1 MQQSND
7 ALRRAYASERQARF
21 RERQHAVPPQSVI
34 PHLYQLNDHH
44 IHRMNHSLYSQANIE
59 MGRVA
64 PHHHHTRNMSHLYN
78 DLDNLHVDNIPHRS
92 LTLDNNFGHR
102 PISNWREHFPSQH
115 TSRRLS
121 NPDVLFSDCS
131 PRNLHLSQHQFYGH
145 SQVQTSQNHQQ
156 QYSSPLQHHQQQY
169 SSPLQHH
176 QQQYSSPLEHH
187 QQQYSSPSHYRQ
199 HQHSSPSQ
207 HHQHQHSPS
216 SQHHQQPVSQHR
228 EHRRSHSQ
236 PWDFLHTQQSINPT
250 HEWSPSP
257 YLHHEHSQQSGLAHC
272 HQNRESPHHFC
283 SSSIEQSEHN
293 FLSQNHHI
301 LTHNQA
307 NHTPGASNY
316 NLHNSQRTSSEN
328 FHNPHPSY
336 ENSSN
341 LPPVEI
347 PTSWDDP
354 PEIDL
359 GHVPEQ
365 IDERLSQAGFGNPQG
380 ENVDE
385 DGDVDLNQFRQNTEN
400 HTSRN
405 HPQEHTNR
413 PLAWG
418 WTEPPGF
425 RPYTMRAPR
434 RCPMCDAILFTGE
447 TNSLCCRKGRITLQ
461 QPPPPPEL
469 LSMFKRATQ
478 DHSVEGNEL
487 IRSIRLIN
495 SNFAFTSLGLNS
507 ATRAALNNQGQAN
520 EFDNRRVHGQDL
532 SPQLMQRI
540 QSILHRS
547 NPLIQQFERVA
558 SEITPNRS
566 IRLADN
572 ATNVD
577 QRVYNLPTGDQ
588 IAAIWVEGNDPST
601 TETRDVIIKYRD
613 GNLSR
618 ISELDQKYDPLHYVL
633 LHPNGELGW
642 SPALKEEMELAT
654 PMNYYAYRL
663 AFRHEDYSLL
673 HWAGRLFQQYC
684 VDQYVKIETERLL
697 YIILNQKDFCVEQFY
712 GVVDAYQN
720 GVQMGHETGRRIV
733 LPTSFIGGPRDM
745 KARFQDAMALVHT
758 MGKPN
763 LFITVTCN
771 PEWTEIR
778 NNLLPE
784 QSAQDRP
791 DMVTRVFNARLKKIC
806 DELYKDGIYGKTV
819 GRTHVI
825 EFQKRGLPH
834 AHILVILESRYIPR
848 TTEDIDQIVR
858 AEIPNQTTEPYLY
871 QAVSRHM
878 IHGPCGPYNTNAP
891 CMVNGVCSKKF
902 PKAFCPET

>member
-1 MQQSND
+1 
-7 ALRRAYASERQARF
+7 
-21 RERQHAVPPQSVI
+21 
-34 PHLYQLNDHH
+34 
-44 IHRMNHSLYSQANIE
+44 

-64 PHHHHTRNMSHLYN
+64 SPSSLYSRNMSHLYN

-92 LTLDNNFGHR
+92 LTLDNNLCKLPKITTTVQFTPH
-102 PISNWREHFPSQH
+102 SSPS
-115 TSRRLS
+115 
-121 NPDVLFSDCS
+121 
-131 PRNLHLSQHQFYGH
+131 
-145 SQVQTSQNHQQ
+145 NHQQ

-176 QQQYSSPLEHH
+176 QQQYSSPLQHH

-257 YLHHEHSQQSGLAHC
+257 YLHHEHSQQSGLAHS
-272 HQNRESPHHFC
+272 HQNRESPHHFR

-447 TNSLCCRKGRITLQ
+447 TNSLCCEKEGSLCNT
-461 QPPPPPEL
+461 PPPPEL

-520 EFDNRRVHGQDL
+520 EFENRRVHGQDL

-566 IRLADN
+566 IRLTDN

-613 GNLSR
+613 GNL
-618 ISELDQKYDPLHYVL
+618 
-633 LHPNGELGW
+633 
-642 SPALKEEMELAT
+642 
-654 PMNYYAYRL
+654 
-663 AFRHEDYSLL
+663 
-673 HWAGRLFQQYC
+673 
-684 VDQYVKIETERLL
+684 
-697 YIILNQKDFCVEQFY
+697 
-712 GVVDAYQN
+712 
-720 GVQMGHETGRRIV
+720 
-733 LPTSFIGGPRDM
+733 
-745 KARFQDAMALVHT
+745 
-758 MGKPN
+758 
-763 LFITVTCN
+763 
-771 PEWTEIR
+771 
-778 NNLLPE
+778 
-784 QSAQDRP
+784 
-791 DMVTRVFNARLKKIC
+791 
-806 DELYKDGIYGKTV
+806 
-819 GRTHVI
+819 
-825 EFQKRGLPH
+825 
-834 AHILVILESRYIPR
+834 
-848 TTEDIDQIVR
+848 
-858 AEIPNQTTEPYLY
+858 
-871 QAVSRHM
+871 
-878 IHGPCGPYNTNAP
+878 
-891 CMVNGVCSKKF
+891 
-902 PKAFCPET
+902 